1 MSEMLSAQNLSVS
14 LKGQPIVEKIDLSVQ
29 KGEMLGLLGPNGAGK
44 TTLLKALAGLI
55 PHDGALFLKDRPFG
69 GVSIAERAQ
78 SIAYLAQQGDYSWP
92 VSVRAAVALGRI
104 PYQKRFQPLSQT
116 DNQAIDRA
124 MQETGIFAMADRR
137 LDQLSG
143 GERAKI
149 LLARALAV
157 EAPLLLADE
166 PAVFLDPSQQLSM
179 LNLLKNRADAG
190 DAVIVV
196 LHDLTQAMRFCHR
209 VAILHQGRLAAIGQP
224 SLILTDQI
232 LKDVYNVKAIRGR
245 FEDEDYLTPWTAFR
259 NEP

>member
-14 LKGQPIVEKIDLSVQ
+14 LKGQKIVEGVDLSIQ
-29 KGEMLGLLGPNGAGK
+29 KGEILGLLGPNGAGK

-55 PHDGALFLKDRPFG
+55 PHDGALFLKDRPFD
-69 GVSIAERAQ
+69 VLSIEDRAR

-92 VSVRAAVALGRI
+92 ISVRAAVALGRV
-104 PYQKRFQPLSQT
+104 PHQKRFQPLSLA
-116 DNQAIDRA
+116 DNEAIDRA
-124 MQETGIFAMADRR
+124 MQETGISGMAERR
-137 LDQLSG
+137 LDRLSG

-166 PAVFLDPSQQLSM
+166 PAVFLDPAQQLSM
-179 LNLLKNRADAG
+179 LCLLKGRADAG

-209 VAILHQGRLAAIGQP
+209 VVLLHQGRLAASGAP
-224 SLILTDQI
+224 AAVLTDQI
-232 LKDVYNVKAIRGR
+232 LKDVYNVKAVRSR
-245 FEDEDYLTPWTAFR
+245 FEGEDYLTPWTPFKDGL
-259 NEP
+259 